1 MTARYVACEKII
13 RIGSKSMNVARANIC
28 RGYSLAEGES
38 LCLLLLMTI
47 FSQTF
52 FALVSGHL
60 MAFSFLS
67 AGHLNYAL
75 EINKYVI

>member
-13 RIGSKSMNVARANIC
+13 KIGSKSMSVARANIC
-28 RGYSLAEGES
+28 RGDSLAGES